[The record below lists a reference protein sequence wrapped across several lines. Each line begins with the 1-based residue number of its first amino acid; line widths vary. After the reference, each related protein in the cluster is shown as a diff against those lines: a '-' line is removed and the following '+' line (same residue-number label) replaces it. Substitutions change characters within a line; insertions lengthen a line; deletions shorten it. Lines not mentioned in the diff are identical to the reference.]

1 MKLISIS
8 PSTRKDK
15 KLVAIFERDNGRT
28 LRTHFG
34 QRGHQTTPSTKI
46 RNEESCTEIVMKGI
60 WTREIPPG
68 QGTFLGTCCGENP
81 QVYKRI
87 LNSLNE
93 CLTYK
98 K

>member
-34 QRGHQTTPSTKI
+34 QRGASDYTIHKDKERRELYRNRHERDLDTGDPTRAGYLSWYLLWGEST
-46 RNEESCTEIVMKGI
+46 SL
-60 WTREIPPG
+60 
-68 QGTFLGTCCGENP
+68 QENIK
-81 QVYKRI
+81 QFKRMFN
-87 LNSLNE
+87 L
-93 CLTYK
+93 
-98 K
+98 